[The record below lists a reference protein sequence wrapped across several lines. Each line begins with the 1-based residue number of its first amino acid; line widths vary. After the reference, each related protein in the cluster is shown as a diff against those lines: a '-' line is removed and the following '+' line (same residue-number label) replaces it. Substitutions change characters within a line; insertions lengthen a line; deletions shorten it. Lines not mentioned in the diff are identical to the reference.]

1 VIIALIVHEFP
12 KPDER
17 AKAMSAYI
25 FVAVGGGSIGLLAG
39 GILTQVINWH
49 WIFLVN
55 LPIGA
60 ATLVLGKALIREN
73 EGLGLGQRVDVLGS
87 ILVTVALMLGIY
99 AIVEATSYGWASGQ
113 TLGFGGVALALLAA
127 FFVLEARLANP
138 IMPLRILRLRS
149 LTGSSIVRGCLA
161 TGMYAT
167 FFLGALYLEHVLGYS
182 PVRTGLAFL
191 PLTLVVGALSA
202 GTTARL
208 VTRFGPKRVLGP
220 GMLATIAA
228 LLLMA
233 RAGDHAAYF
242 SGLFPALV
250 LFGIGAG
257 TSFIALLTIA
267 MADVPNADA
276 GLASGIV
283 NVSMQM
289 TAAIGLA
296 VLSTIATNRTKSLS
310 AAGSSLP
317 AALTGGYHL
326 AFLISAAFVAL
337 GALVAP
343 ILLRGP
349 RPGDAEEASEPSP
362 PPGRELEPA

>member
-1 VIIALIVHEFP
+1 
-12 KPDER
+12 
-17 AKAMSAYI
+17 
-25 FVAVGGGSIGLLAG
+25 
-39 GILTQVINWH
+39 
-49 WIFLVN
+49 
-55 LPIGA
+55 
-60 ATLVLGKALIREN
+60 
-73 EGLGLGQRVDVLGS
+73 
-87 ILVTVALMLGIY
+87 
-99 AIVEATSYGWASGQ
+99 
-113 TLGFGGVALALLAA
+113 
-127 FFVLEARLANP
+127 
-138 IMPLRILRLRS
+138 
-149 LTGSSIVRGCLA
+149 
-161 TGMYAT
+161 
-167 FFLGALYLEHVLGYS
+167 
-182 PVRTGLAFL
+182 
-191 PLTLVVGALSA
+191 
-202 GTTARL
+202 
-208 VTRFGPKRVLGP
+208 
-220 GMLATIAA
+220 
-228 LLLMA
+228 MA

-310 AAGSSLP
+310 AAGNSLP

-337 GALVAP
+337 GALAAP